1 MVGIQWS
8 WICSTITNHRKM
20 NTLYEWKVHATIPVA
35 GISSEDAWERYQT
48 NYMESLNE
56 PEAFWTAV
64 SSDHFFCFFDR
75 LQILFN
81 GYLWL
86 SWRAFGNLNQGI
98 FNHVASEQLCIMDLS
113 LQESSGWILH
123 RRYICKTWSWPT
135 HRSQS
140 QDVAN
145 ILLMVIRYRPIVK
158 LIFPHFT
165 LLRRWS
171 ELVHWRQAER
181 LLQLHRQASAPQS
194 GSDCNYLGWRWDRYQ

>member
-1 MVGIQWS
+1 MQ
-8 WICSTITNHRKM
+8 
-20 NTLYEWKVHATIPVA
+20 
-35 GISSEDAWERYQT
+35 
-48 NYMESLNE
+48 SLNE

-158 LIFPHFT
+158 LIFPHFN

-194 GSDCNYLGWRWDRYQ
+194 GSDCNYLGWRWDRYHNTGLSSINQPQGGIRNVRKGWRSNFFSIINASRSDSQGYVCGAS